1 MSPVH
6 LRQRCHAGQ
15 LGFGIPRSWVSPWV
29 LEKVGGLCFY
39 TPGGAGRYFCCS
51 CTTWGVFV
59 WAGEFPWGERGK
71 VERGGGTARSGFEA
85 GQFGSGVCFIQ
96 LRPRWE
102 QCNSAA
108 PHSLQGAVSGSVQ
121 ATDRLMK
128 ELRDIYRSP
137 SFKGGK
143 CREGGRG
150 LLAVGTFPFVLG
162 STGGAS
168 EPDPFA
174 PWCCCGENLGPWV
187 AVAQKRAEQPLVVSV
202 PRLCWMEARS
212 LPWVGGL
219 LRQKLVFDAF
229 SSSTLPCV
237 TGFVGHVAHTPSPN
251 RCRQDALFR
260 GKPVPG

>member
-1 MSPVH
+1 MGFPG
-6 LRQRCHAGQ
+6 AGSRPGSWRR
-15 LGFGIPRSWVSPWV
+15 LVGCAFIP
-29 LEKVGGLCFY
+29 
-39 TPGGAGRYFCCS
+39 PGGQGGISAAAAPPGACLSGQGSFRGEKGEKLSEVGAQQGLVLRLGSLARVFASSSCGR
-51 CTTWGVFV
+51 
-59 WAGEFPWGERGK
+59 
-71 VERGGGTARSGFEA
+71 RGGSSVTV
-85 GQFGSGVCFIQ
+85 Q
-96 LRPRWE
+96 P
-102 QCNSAA
+102 